1 MTGETILDVVFIGLV
16 LILLLTF
23 EKSTESTLGGS
34 EAELVLIVLKYMII
48 YYIFTCEGERSCENR
63 VDT

>member
-23 EKSTESTLGGS
+23 EKSTESTFGGS
-34 EAELVLIVLKYMII
+34 EMELVLIVLKYMYYLLYI
-48 YYIFTCEGERSCENR
+48 YVRRREIM
-63 VDT
+63 